1 MLLLHVILLI
11 LVLLPMTKKPSHVKW
26 IDDANNE
33 QQNWIR
39 EQLTKRGIPLVDF
52 FSYVKGSNIPQ
63 EPRRYLAEQARLL
76 GNYWRS
82 IQSRED
88 KTTITLTTSAA
99 STIRKYCKQRNIA
112 VTTLL
117 DGYAASLK
125 FTPGLLPSGLS
136 SNAKITLLGE
146 IEALSR
152 LNEELLRFF
161 GELEAEENARKAK
174 EDNALTLL
182 AEIEH
187 HLGKLREL
195 ASSRQNKGRQIKNSD
210 SLI

>member
-1 MLLLHVILLI
+1 MS
-11 LVLLPMTKKPSHVKW
+11 KKPSHVKW
-26 IDDANNE
+26 IDDSNNE
-33 QQNWIR
+33 QYNWIR
-39 EQLTKRGIPLVDF
+39 EQLTKREIPLEDF
-52 FSYVKGSNIPQ
+52 FSYVRGIYMPE
-63 EPRRYLAEQARLL
+63 EPRRNLAEQARLL

-88 KTTITLTTSAA
+88 KTTITLTKSAA
-99 STIRKYCKQRNIA
+99 RTIREYCEQRDIA
-112 VTTLL
+112 VATLL
-117 DGYAASLK
+117 DGYATSLK

-146 IEALSR
+146 IEAISR
-152 LNEELLRFF
+152 LNEELLRLI
-161 GELEAEENARKAK
+161 GEVGAEENTRTVKDDK
-174 EDNALTLL
+174 FLVLL

-195 ASSRQNKGRQIKNSD
+195 ASSRKNKGRKIKNSD